1 MPIRCSV
8 LEAEGVVELA
18 YSGAVSPEELQ
29 AMLLA
34 AIETGRRTSI
44 LRFLADLTG
53 MSGGHSAGDLF
64 AVVHAMEQLGVPRA
78 MREAI
83 VPRPGSIPDADARF
97 FEDACRNR
105 GFDVRIFP
113 DRPSAL
119 AWLQDEGR

>member
-8 LEAEGVVELA
+8 LEPERVVELV
-18 YSGAVSPEELQ
+18 YTGTVSPEELQ
-29 AMLLA
+29 DMLRA
-34 AIETGRRTSI
+34 AVETGKRASI

-53 MSGGHSAGDLF
+53 MSGGHSVGDLF
-64 AVVHAMEQLGVPRA
+64 AVVQAMERMGVPRT

-83 VPRPGSIPDADARF
+83 VPRPGSIGGADARF

-113 DRPSAL
+113 DRPTAI
-119 AWLQDEGR
+119 AWLVGG